1 MQIAFYDTRSYDRDY
16 FHAHDDFNKLQWRFY
31 EMRLGPHSV
40 HSAQGC
46 RAVCVF
52 VNDEMS
58 RECLEGLAQQGV
70 ELVALRCAGF
80 NNVDLEAAK
89 EAGIRVVRVP
99 AYSPNAVAEHTV
111 ALLLA
116 LNRKVHRAFNRV
128 RELNF
133 SLNGLV
139 GFDIAGKT
147 VGILGTG
154 KIGRITGR
162 IFRGFGA
169 EVLAFD
175 KYPDNE
181 WASRRGARYAELE
194 EVLSRS
200 DIISLHTPL
209 TRETHHL
216 INAETIAMM
225 REGVYILNTSRGK
238 LIDTRALIG
247 GLKSGRVAG
256 VGLDVYEEEEGVF
269 FEDLSS
275 GLIQDDELARLLS
288 FPNVIITSHQ
298 GFLTAEAL
306 SEITR
311 VTIANLLAFDKG
323 GGLLDGTSL
332 A

>member
-1 MQIAFYDTRSYDRDY
+1 MRVAFYDTRAYDRE
-16 FHAHDDFNKLQWRFY
+16 FFSIHPDFSRFEWQFF
-31 EMRLGPHSV
+31 EMRLGPHSI
-40 HSAQGC
+40 HSAQDC

-52 VNDEMS
+52 VNDEID
-58 RECLEGLAQQGV
+58 RHCLEGLKAQGV

-89 EAGIRVVRVP
+89 RLGLKVVRVP
-99 AYSPNAVAEHTV
+99 AYSPNAVAEHAI

-147 VGILGTG
+147 AGIIGAGT
-154 KIGRITGR
+154 IGRIAAQ

-169 EVLAFD
+169 RVLAFD
-175 KYPDNE
+175 KYGDQD
-181 WASRRGARYAELE
+181 WASEHGVEFRTLDELLAE
-194 EVLSRS
+194 S

-209 TRETHHL
+209 NRETHHL
-216 INAETIAMM
+216 INAETIRRMKD
-225 REGVYILNTSRGK
+225 GVYLINTSRGK
-238 LIDTRALIG
+238 LIDTRALID
-247 GLKSGRVAG
+247 GLKMGKVAG

-275 GLIQDDELARLLS
+275 RLLKDDELARLLT

-306 SEITR
+306 SEIAR
-311 VTIANLLAFDKG
+311 VTIANLLALEKDKPPME
-323 GGLLDGTSL
+323 GTAL
-332 A
+332 T